1 MFNIINKF
9 NGTDR
14 EINVD
19 VEETNEHEVDVEN
32 ENEVEHENENE
43 VEVEVEDEDEVVEE
57 ETGVPTQTEEEDD
70 DETVRKYVISV
81 DGIPFYYHN
90 DLETARR
97 YMWSI
102 GNNFITPKKEI
113 YDLEDEIDEYYI
125 TTNDLNNIKIMK
137 TYDFFFFTYSS
148 IVNEL
153 KIDYVIPCKI

>member
-19 VEETNEHEVDVEN
+19 VEEETI
-32 ENEVEHENENE
+32 ENEVENE
-43 VEVEVEDEDEVVEE
+43 VVDEVEQKVEQKVEQEIAQETGVSTQTEDED
-57 ETGVPTQTEEEDD
+57 
-70 DETVRKYVISV
+70 DETTRKYIISV
-81 DGIPFYYHN
+81 DGMPFYYHN

-125 TTNDLNNIKIMK
+125 KTSDLNTIKIMK

>member
-19 VEETNEHEVDVEN
+19 VDVEETIENEIVDENENEN
-32 ENEVEHENENE
+32 ENEVEQEIAQ
-43 VEVEVEDEDEVVEE
+43 
-57 ETGVPTQTEEEDD
+57 ETGVSTQTEDDD
-70 DETVRKYVISV
+70 DETTRKYIISV
-81 DGIPFYYHN
+81 DGMPFYYHN

-125 TTNDLNNIKIMK
+125 TTSDLNTIKIMK

>member
-9 NGTDR
+9 NGTDH

-19 VEETNEHEVDVEN
+19 EETIDNEIVENEVDVDGN
-32 ENEVEHENENE
+32 
-43 VEVEVEDEDEVVEE
+43 DDEVVEE
-57 ETGVPTQTEEEDD
+57 EIEDTGVSTQTEDEDEEN
-70 DETVRKYVISV
+70 RKYVISI
-81 DGIPFYYHN
+81 DGVPFYYHTE
-90 DLETARR
+90 LESARK

-102 GNNFITPKKEI
+102 GNNFIAPKKFF
-113 YDLEDEIDEYYI
+113 EDDENDIEPDYYI
-125 TTNDLNNIKIMK
+125 TTSDLNNIKIMK

>member
-19 VEETNEHEVDVEN
+19 VEEETIENEIVDENEVDDENEVEN
-32 ENEVEHENENE
+32 ENEVEQ
-43 VEVEVEDEDEVVEE
+43 
-57 ETGVPTQTEEEDD
+57 ETGVSSQTEDDD
-70 DETVRKYVISV
+70 DETTRKYIISV
-81 DGIPFYYHN
+81 DGMPFYYHN

-102 GNNFITPKKEI
+102 GNNFITPKNER

-125 TTNDLNNIKIMK
+125 TTSDLNTIKIMK